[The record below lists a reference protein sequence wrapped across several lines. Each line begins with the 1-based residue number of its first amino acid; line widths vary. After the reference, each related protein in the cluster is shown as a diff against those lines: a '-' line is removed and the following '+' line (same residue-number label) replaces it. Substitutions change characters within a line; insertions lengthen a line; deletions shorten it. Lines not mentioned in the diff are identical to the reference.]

1 MRSAGGDDQRQA
13 NLTAT
18 RRVKKTKK
26 YFLEMVAKEAFGIH
40 GQSIIVEHE
49 KLIPGLRLVQVL
61 VISTFLEMTFEYQL
75 FSN

>member
-1 MRSAGGDDQRQA
+1 
-13 NLTAT
+13 
-18 RRVKKTKK
+18 
-26 YFLEMVAKEAFGIH
+26 MVAKEAFEIH
-40 GQSIIVEHE
+40 GLVEHE

>member
-1 MRSAGGDDQRQA
+1 
-13 NLTAT
+13 
-18 RRVKKTKK
+18 
-26 YFLEMVAKEAFGIH
+26 MVAKEAFGIH